1 MRIETL
7 KEIGKVR
14 RCAHGLTKEIKTPE
28 HKENRGADDMPD
40 GEGKTTYIRIG
51 YIDNVVPPC

>member
-40 GEGKTTYIRIG
+40 RGERLHIYELDI
-51 YIDNVVPPC
+51 